1 MRYAL
6 IFILFS
12 GLFVSCK
19 TSRTVKTNT
28 SVSSTTSA
36 CSTTVRDSG
45 DDEVLTA
52 GGKTPIIITSD
63 DIEFPSRTPQELNG
77 GKDYEIVLSYK
88 PQDFVLK
95 ATNHQCLMVDNVFD
109 YPKGVKT
116 DISPKSGASRFYGR
130 GFYFVRLDYNEIK
143 CVFQENMDSVE
154 RRVDVC
160 LNGDIDR
167 WQWVHFIQHPN
178 HQKGKD
184 VGKPYSCIC
193 KTSKSKAEKLK
204 MAQSRIGVDKG
215 LRREEGMRMTSG
227 DVALRQVSPSLSKS
241 GQPYEIKL
249 SYKPHDFVL
258 NTAYGNWLIE
268 DVYDY
273 PGGEIEDIS
282 PRFAA
287 SHFYGSWFHLNAQ
300 RHKNLKCVFQENKD
314 SVARRVEV
322 RIGNKDRYQ
331 WVYFIQHANPQRGK
345 KAAAKR
351 AAK

>member
-19 TSRTVKTNT
+19 TSKTVKTNT
-28 SVSSTTSA
+28 SISSTVSVNSA
-36 CSTTVRDSG
+36 AVRDSG
-45 DDEVLTA
+45 DYGKGLTA
-52 GGKTPIIITSD
+52 GGGPPRIITSD
-63 DIEFPSRTPQELNG
+63 DIEFSPRTLQELKK
-77 GKDYEIVLSYK
+77 KDYEIVLSYE
-88 PQDFVLK
+88 PQDFLLK
-95 ATNHQCLMVDNVFD
+95 TDSWWAVDNVYD

-116 DISPKSGASRFYGR
+116 DISPKNWASRFYGR
-130 GFYFVRLDYNEIK
+130 WFYLIRLNGNEMK
-143 CVFQENMDSVE
+143 CVFQENKDSVE
-154 RRVDVC
+154 RRMDVRMAVGEI
-160 LNGDIDR
+160 L
-167 WQWVHFIQHPN
+167 QWVHFIQHPN

-184 VGKPYSCIC
+184 VGKPYPCIC

-215 LRREEGMRMTSG
+215 LRREEGMGMTSV
-227 DVALRQVSPSLSKS
+227 DVVLHRVSPSLSKS

-258 NTAYGNWLIE
+258 RTAYGNWSIE

-273 PGGEIEDIS
+273 PGGEIEDVS

-287 SHFYGSWFHLNAQ
+287 SRFYGSWFHLDAQ
-300 RHKNLKCVFQENKD
+300 RRKNLKCVFQENKD

-345 KAAAKR
+345 DKVKR
-351 AAK
+351 

>member
-19 TSRTVKTNT
+19 TSKTVKTNT
-28 SVSSTTSA
+28 SVSSTASVNSA
-36 CSTTVRDSG
+36 AVRDS
-45 DDEVLTA
+45 DEVLTA
-52 GGKTPIIITSD
+52 GGGPYMMIASD
-63 DIEFPSRTPQELNG
+63 DIEFPPRTLQELNER
-77 GKDYEIVLSYK
+77 KKYEIVLSYK

-95 ATNHQCLMVDNVFD
+95 ATNYSSMIIYNVYD

-116 DISPKSGASRFYGR
+116 DISPKGGASHFYGHW
-130 GFYFVRLDYNEIK
+130 FYFVRLNRNEMK
-143 CVFQENMDSVE
+143 CIFQENMDSVE
-154 RRVDVC
+154 RRVDVH

-167 WQWVHFIQHPN
+167 GQWVHFIQHPN

-215 LRREEGMRMTSG
+215 LRREEGMGVTSG
-227 DVALRQVSPSLSKS
+227 DVALRRVSPSLSKS

-273 PGGEIEDIS
+273 PDGEIEDVS

-300 RHKNLKCVFQENKD
+300 RRKNLKCVFQENKD

-351 AAK
+351 AGK

>member
-19 TSRTVKTNT
+19 TSKTVKTNT
-28 SVSSTTSA
+28 SVSSTASVNSA
-36 CSTTVRDSG
+36 AVRDSG
-45 DDEVLTA
+45 DYGKGLTA

-116 DISPKSGASRFYGR
+116 DISPKSGASRFYSR
-130 GFYFVRLDYNEIK
+130 GFYFVRLNYNEIK
-143 CVFQENMDSVE
+143 CVFQENKDSVE

-184 VGKPYSCIC
+184 VGKPYPCIC

-215 LRREEGMRMTSG
+215 LRREEGMGMTSV
-227 DVALRQVSPSLSKS
+227 DVVLRRVSPSLSKS

-258 NTAYGNWLIE
+258 RTAYGNWSIE

-273 PGGEIEDIS
+273 PGGEIEDVS

-287 SHFYGSWFHLNAQ
+287 SRFYGSWFHLDAQ
-300 RHKNLKCVFQENKD
+300 RRKNLKCVFQENKD

-345 KAAAKR
+345 DKVKR
-351 AAK
+351 